1 MIIMNKSADVLGSP
15 ELTKRLNGL
24 LSERV
29 MSLIRQKERKFHWMS
44 HGIKFFFVKGLQFRD
59 FVPPFLE
66 RPQEEAPVGR
76 EEVSQ
81 QVKKYGIECLGIYKQ
96 PEVSVFE
103 EPVIE
108 IDSDKIWKY
117 TNELNKGKIL
127 NQYDPVVLFETI
139 FTMVVIHELC
149 HFIIEQNNF
158 PQFSDKRVYKSGKSI
173 DTGRSVLHGT
183 VQDIPP
189 GDAQKPQHLKPSNAI
204 VETRRLDSKNISF
217 VEESLCNAFAL
228 NQEWSPDK
236 FKVVQHIVEN
246 SPEGYRHGVFWKWD
260 NEDVKIRTLVQ
271 WKNFKSKKNLGEGW
285 LENFMDSIKA
295 EEEIRNFE
303 FITETKE

>member
-1 MIIMNKSADVLGSP
+1 MIIINKSADILGSP

-29 MSLIRQKERKFHWMS
+29 MSLIRQKERKFQWMS
-44 HGIKFFFVKGLQFRD
+44 HGIKVFLVKGLQFRD

-96 PEVSVFE
+96 PEASVFE

-108 IDSDKIWKY
+108 IDTDKIWKY
-117 TNELNKGKIL
+117 TNELNKGKIF

-149 HFIIEQNNF
+149 HFIMEPNNF
-158 PQFSDKRVYKSGKSI
+158 SQFSDKRVYKSGKSI

-183 VQDIPP
+183 VQDIT
-189 GDAQKPQHLKPSNAI
+189 QKPSNAI
-204 VETRRLDSKNISF
+204 VETSRLDSKNISF
-217 VEESLCNAFAL
+217 VEESLSNAFAL
-228 NQEWSPDK
+228 NQEWSPGD
-236 FKVVQHIVEN
+236 FNVAQHIVEN
-246 SPEGYRHGVFWKWD
+246 SPEGYRHGIFWKWD

-271 WKNFKSKKNLGEGW
+271 WKNFKSKKKVEEGW
-285 LENFMDSIKA
+285 LENFMASIKA